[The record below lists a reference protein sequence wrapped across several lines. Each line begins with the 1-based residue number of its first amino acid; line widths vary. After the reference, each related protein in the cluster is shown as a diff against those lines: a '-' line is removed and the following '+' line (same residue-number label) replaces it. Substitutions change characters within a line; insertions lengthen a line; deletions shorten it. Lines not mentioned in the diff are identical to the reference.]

1 MATAQQVLDVA
12 RGELGVTEYPPNS
25 NKVKYWDA
33 YAPYWN
39 GEPWCDRFV
48 SWCGWRVG
56 APVGV
61 FDYCPYH
68 VNWFKQQ
75 GRWIDRSGIPQPGD
89 IVFFANK
96 GTACHVGIVEQRNN
110 SSNITTI
117 EGNTSSTN
125 NANGGR
131 VERRTRTYGSVGSS
145 WYILG
150 FGRPNYEEDDMPS
163 AQEVADAVW
172 NKQFANSAGS
182 YPAFTYLTQTNQNTW
197 EIKNEIMRTDD
208 PSGREVHLKDH
219 DHIKWLASVQAQQT
233 KMIQAIM
240 DHLGIGED
248 DDVKPEVTE

>member
-12 RGELGVTEYPPNS
+12 RAELGVTEYPPNS
-25 NKVKYWDA
+25 NIVKYWDA

-39 GEPWCDRFV
+39 GSPWCDRFV
-48 SWCGWRVG
+48 SWCGWKVG

-61 FDYCPYH
+61 FDYCPSH

-75 GRWIDRSGIPQPGD
+75 GRWLDRNAVCQPGD

-96 GTACHVGIVEQRNN
+96 GTACHVGIVEARNN
-110 SSNITTI
+110 ASSITTI

-131 VERRTRTYGSVGSS
+131 VERRTRTYGTVGST

-163 AQEVADAVW
+163 AQEVAKAVW
-172 NKQFANSAGS
+172 NEGLTNWAGDKVSAEAMLS
-182 YPAFTYLTQTNQNTW
+182 AVDKELQ
-197 EIKNEIMRTDD
+197 RTDD
-208 PSGREVHLKDH
+208 PSGRGVGLKDH
-219 DHIKWLASVQAQQT
+219 DHIKWMAKKQEEMNQKLNAVIT
-233 KMIQAIM
+233 V
-240 DHLGIGED
+240 LGRIAD
-248 DDVKPEVTE
+248 KLS